1 MTTKKKLGRPPLP
14 KGEARTELLQV
25 RLTKGEHKSITEQA
39 KTKGVELSEWVRTA
53 ILTGER

>member
-25 RLTKGEHKSITEQA
+25 RLTKAEHTSLLDHARA
-39 KTKGVELSEWVRTA
+39 KGIEVSEWVRGL
-53 ILTGER
+53 ILRH